1 MKHHIDTQAALSL
14 PAVSAVVFA
23 WAAAPEFRGKGA
35 HMAKEKTD
43 TSKQGWFARWRE
55 RRARKKQRAI
65 EITNRMYEER
75 FRDEGRVGPG
85 PGGG

>member
-1 MKHHIDTQAALSL
+1 
-14 PAVSAVVFA
+14 
-23 WAAAPEFRGKGA
+23 
-35 HMAKEKTD
+35 MAKEKTD

-75 FRDEGRVGPG
+75 FRDEGRVGSG